1 MLEAPTHA
9 RPPHASIVRAIAPL
23 LHVQKLAQGFRRG
36 SIPADLLQQLRH
48 ARLVGLRALLQFT
61 PKITSR
67 HLGPALLIQLAH
79 STPSRLRT
87 SSAYFRRFQYVIRY
101 QAQSP
106 TTSIKSPI
114 ASNIALFS
122 CLMDAPSTRPV
133 TAKIPEFCLSTK
145 SKFLRVSLRTVCA
158 LHAVTGAAGEE
169 AGYGC
174 LQPAC
179 RNVAGQHGLRTSA
192 AARRT
197 AGTAWLPRVTKPKE
211 SL

>member
-1 MLEAPTHA
+1 
-9 RPPHASIVRAIAPL
+9 
-23 LHVQKLAQGFRRG
+23 
-36 SIPADLLQQLRH
+36 
-48 ARLVGLRALLQFT
+48 
-61 PKITSR
+61 
-67 HLGPALLIQLAH
+67 
-79 STPSRLRT
+79 
-87 SSAYFRRFQYVIRY
+87 VIRY

-106 TTSIKSPI
+106 TSSIKSPI

-179 RNVAGQHGLRTSA
+179 RNVAGQHGLGTSA

-197 AGTAWLPRVTKPKE
+197 AGTAWLPCVTKPKE